1 MQHFVLIKIFRW
13 NQLGVCDTNE
23 KEYRRINITTYVF
36 TSWDEKGFVR
46 DENDETKEGKVKT
59 CWKGYSFDVINELTD
74 KNYLYYSKGK
84 SITLTH
90 EGEAQAR
97 KLMDKYL
104 K

>member
-1 MQHFVLIKIFRW
+1 MK
-13 NQLGVCDTNE
+13 
-23 KEYRRINITTYVF
+23 KNIEELTLLLMYL